1 MIAHVCLGCGAR
13 WLPAA
18 LRYQTEKALPECP
31 QCGGYAPAELS
42 PHRDCQPPPPS
53 KPLVEVSI
61 PKEPPT
67 LSGKGRTG
75 NWQRV
80 RTKTDDQLK
89 AATVR
94 PGKR

>member
-1 MIAHVCLGCGAR
+1 MIAHVCLDCGAR

-18 LRYQTEKALPECP
+18 LRYTVGKWDGEYPRCP
-31 QCGGYAPAELS
+31 KCGGDAPPE
-42 PHRDCQPPPPS
+42 HRNCKPPPPS
-53 KPLVEVSI
+53 QPVVEVSI